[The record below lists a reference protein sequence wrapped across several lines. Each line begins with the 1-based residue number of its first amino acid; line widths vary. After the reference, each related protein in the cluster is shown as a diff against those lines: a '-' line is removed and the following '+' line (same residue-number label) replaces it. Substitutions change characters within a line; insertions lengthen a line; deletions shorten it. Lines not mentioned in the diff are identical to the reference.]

1 MNYYSQIE
9 RVGEGD
15 LTTFRDAVLTY
26 CAALKAK
33 DDFYFSGS
41 AEAGELLRWLGIHFK
56 ETSVES
62 ESPPWSEGRSLAR
75 TAALPKTALA
85 DFRSRGYLG
94 TTLFAALVRSSYG
107 PDEPGF
113 FPTQSELGF
122 YFEESKLL
130 SGEARW
136 DEDYLEECQEF
147 FFEELTPAELVD
159 EVYALVP
166 QAAEGGE
173 PHRESLEGVA
183 FLIGEQT
190 TTLLPL
196 TRFFK
201 EILVSNKPL
210 PELSTLVKSVDGW
223 TEEEVQG
230 AWESCAPSEYA
241 REVFSGLP
249 IDAHVVLQA
258 CGPELL
264 AWRNER

>member
-9 RVGEGD
+9 GVGEGD
-15 LTTFRDAVLTY
+15 LTSFRDAVLTY
-26 CAALKAK
+26 CAALKEK
-33 DDFYFSGS
+33 EDFYFSGS
-41 AEAGELLRWLGIHFK
+41 IEARNLLRWLGVRFK
-56 ETSVES
+56 EAAAGSKTSR
-62 ESPPWSEGRSLAR
+62 WSEGRNLAG
-75 TAALPKTALA
+75 TGALPATALA
-85 DFRSRGYLG
+85 EFRSLGYLG

-166 QAAEGGE
+166 QAADAGE
-173 PHRESLEGVA
+173 SHRESLEGVA

-190 TTLLPL
+190 KTLLPL
-196 TRFFK
+196 ARFFQ
-201 EILVSNKPL
+201 ELLVSVKPL
-210 PELSTLVKSVDGW
+210 PELGKLVESVDGW
-223 TEEEVQG
+223 GEEEVEQ

-249 IDAHVVLQA
+249 IEAPVVLQA
-258 CGPELL
+258 CGPKLL
-264 AWRNER
+264 GWRSER